1 MIIGLVIDTYDALNN
16 GTTASARRFVENLR
30 KEGHTVRVLTAGA
43 PGKDKFILPKWNIPI
58 VSHFADPQGI
68 TFAKIDAKVIR
79 EFLTGLD
86 VVHFYLPFPLARAVE
101 KMAREMQ
108 IPCLAAFHVQ
118 AENITYNIGLGKVSL
133 AAKFFYR
140 FLYHY
145 FYKRFNDIHCPTEF
159 IAGELRDNGY
169 KANLH
174 VISNGVDAAFTP
186 GEMIPHENIRVLMI
200 GRLSP
205 EKRQDLIIA
214 AAKKSKY
221 ADKIQLVFA
230 GQGPLLEKYKKLSRD
245 LPREPIFGFYSTEE
259 LLKII
264 RSTDIYVHASDA
276 EIEAIACMEAF
287 ACGLVPIIANAKK
300 SATVHFALDER
311 SLFKPGDADDLAQK
325 IDYWIEH
332 PEEKAL
338 MSKRFIDQGNQ
349 YRVKESVKKIEEV
362 YKNLKPGRPQ

>member
-1 MIIGLVIDTYDALNN
+1 MIIGLVIDSYDALNN

-30 KEGHTVRVLTAGA
+30 AEGHIVRVLTAGV
-43 PGKDKFILPKWNIPI
+43 PGKDKFVLPKWNIPV

-68 TFAKIDAKVIR
+68 TFAKVDANVIR
-79 EFLTGLD
+79 EFLSGLD

-101 KMAREMQ
+101 RMARKMN

-118 AENITYNIGLGKVSL
+118 AENITYNIGLGKSAL

-159 IAGELRDNGY
+159 IAGELRKNGY

-186 GEMIPHENIRVLMI
+186 GEAVPHENIRVLMI

-205 EKRQDLIIA
+205 EKRQDLIIE

-221 ADKIQLVFA
+221 ADRIQLVFA
-230 GQGPLLEKYKKLSRD
+230 GQGPLLEKYVKLSRG
-245 LPREPIFGFYSTEE
+245 LPHEPVFGFYSTEE

-287 ACGLVPIIANAKK
+287 ACGLVPIIADSPK
-300 SATVHFALDER
+300 SATVQFALSER
-311 SLFKPGDADDLAQK
+311 SLFKAGDSSDLARK

-332 PEEKAL
+332 PEEKRE
-338 MSKRFIDQGNQ
+338 MGKRYAEEGNR
-349 YRVKESVKKIEEV
+349 YRVKESVRKMEEV
-362 YKNLKPGRPQ
+362 YKNIKPGRRS

>member
-1 MIIGLVIDTYDALNN
+1 MRDL
-16 GTTASARRFVENLR
+16 F
-30 KEGHTVRVLTAGA
+30 
-43 PGKDKFILPKWNIPI
+43 
-58 VSHFADPQGI
+58 
-68 TFAKIDAKVIR
+68 
-79 EFLTGLD
+79 
-86 VVHFYLPFPLARAVE
+86 
-101 KMAREMQ
+101 
-108 IPCLAAFHVQ
+108 
-118 AENITYNIGLGKVSL
+118 
-133 AAKFFYR
+133 